1 MTKSSLKHHCNCRF
15 FSIFRLEIAARWQL
29 FYVVDMSLQ
38 YERIWDL
45 SGGKGW
51 SLKKCSLDINT
62 GKLLTVFQKK
72 RAERKNDK
80 DVELEEVD
88 ANALMKK
95 DDGMDNEADGKGNKR
110 KKDDDKGKKAD
121 DNGKGKKDD
130 GKGKKADGKGKKAD
144 GKKANAKKAVKK
156 DNGKKAAMKAMK
168 KDDGKG
174 KKAVKKGKKAAMKTM
189 KKN

>member
-29 FYVVDMSLQ
+29 FYVVDMGGLQ

-51 SLKKCSLDINT
+51 GLKKFSYDQNT
-62 GKLLTVFQKK
+62 NKLLTVFQKK
-72 RAERKNDK
+72 RIDAKKDK
-80 DVELEEVD
+80 DVEGNAMEGNAVEED
-88 ANALMKK
+88 ANAMKSMKK
-95 DDGMDNEADGKGNKR
+95 DDGKGKKADGKR
-110 KKDDDKGKKAD
+110 KDKGKKAD
-121 DNGKGKKDD
+121 GKGKKDD

-144 GKKANAKKAVKK
+144 GKKANAKMAV
-156 DNGKKAAMKAMK
+156 K

-174 KKAVKKGKKAAMKTM
+174 KKAMKKNKGKKAMK
-189 KKN
+189 